1 MPNNMK
7 PSAQVNIRLIL
18 AGDELRKK
26 NSKTKTRAAIPK
38 KMNKKIL
45 NYIIFII
52 IASILLYFARHNY
65 RDFNINKAISACVL
79 AKKQNTTNFD
89 KDLVKKQCE
98 EKIKKSIKKTN

>member
-1 MPNNMK
+1 
-7 PSAQVNIRLIL
+7 
-18 AGDELRKK
+18 
-26 NSKTKTRAAIPK
+26 
-38 KMNKKIL
+38 MNKKIL

-89 KDLVKKQCE
+89 KELVKKQCE
-98 EKIKKSIKKTN
+98 QDIRNSLD

>member
-1 MPNNMK
+1 
-7 PSAQVNIRLIL
+7 
-18 AGDELRKK
+18 
-26 NSKTKTRAAIPK
+26 
-38 KMNKKIL
+38 MNKKIL

-79 AKKQNTTNFD
+79 AKKQNSTNFD

-98 EKIKKSIKKTN
+98 EDINKSILSAQITFELANSIGDVHLLKKASQFLYKKYKQTKHGYS